1 MLGAIFYLLFSELT
15 YNFGNKSQCW
25 ARTTFF
31 SSMCITFWIN
41 APLHHCGV
49 FTAKIATLR
58 HRPTSPHLR
67 GEKVTPYK
75 KLPIWAAFWKKFSS
89 TTTVNEPLP
98 VLYILYCLAT
108 STSVSSN
115 LGIFNHQRSSNLFW
129 FLCKIWFKN
138 GAEMVRIST
147 IWFRTTAT
155 VPLFFNLASPWFV
168 PPFLFRDNGPV
179 AWWCGGAKSGA
190 SAQHW

>member
-15 YNFGNKSQCW
+15 YNFGNKSQFW

-31 SSMCITFWIN
+31 SSMCITFWII
-41 APLHHCGV
+41 APLHHCCI

-58 HRPTSPHLR
+58 HRPASPHLR
-67 GEKVTPYK
+67 GKKSHNTKNCPSEPHFEKI
-75 KLPIWAAFWKKFSS
+75 LPHNYCKWTF
-89 TTTVNEPLP
+89 TCT
-98 VLYILYCLAT
+98 ILYCLAT

-115 LGIFNHQRSSNLFW
+115 LGIFYHQRSINLFW

-138 GAEMVRIST
+138 GAEMVWIST